1 LPHWLAARELAK
13 GNQLPKIK
21 FHELAKEL
29 GVGQADLKSFLEKEG
44 IVVRSAISAL
54 EDEAAGKARQA
65 FGKSAPPAEAQP
77 RARRVPAAAVAGEV
91 TRAEAAEKAPALAQ
105 AEAAATGAA
114 TAAPVAAAPASAPP
128 AAAAAAPAVDG
139 AQAPV
144 VPIEVRPV
152 RPSAPKRQAPV
163 PPAPVARPPVPGRLA
178 PGPAEGAARVERVTR
193 YDRVSFPRGRPRF
206 RARPKPVKKKAV
218 EQAAP
223 TAAAPALIA
232 LRAPLTVREFAG
244 ALSTDAA
251 KVLGALLD
259 LGIVADING
268 TLDANLLKRVGE
280 ALGKRVEIEEALE
293 EVGAPV
299 GAHLVPRPPVV
310 TIMGHV
316 DHGKTTLLDCIR
328 KSNVTAQ
335 EFGGITQHIGAYQVE
350 VQGRKI
356 TFLDTPGHEAFTAM
370 RARGARVTDIAIIVV
385 AADDGVMPQTIEA
398 IDHARAANVPMV
410 IAINKTD
417 LPAANPDRVLRQ
429 LTEHGVTPEQYGGD
443 TVCVPIAAKPGTGV
457 DHLLEMVLLVADLQD
472 LKGDPAGS
480 TMGTIIE
487 AELDRQR
494 GPLATVLVQQGTL
507 RVGDWIIA
515 GVATGRVRSMSDENG
530 QPVEAVGPS
539 TPVQITGLDAVPA
552 AGDVLEAVP
561 DERTI
566 ARLAESRQALRRA
579 DQERQRVRLTEVY
592 QQARAG
598 AIKELNVILK
608 TDVQGSAEAIGK
620 ALQELGTEE
629 IRVRILHSGVGEV
642 TESDIMLASAS
653 DAIIIGFTVKAE
665 QPARQAA
672 AEQGV
677 DVRIYRVIY
686 DILEDVGK
694 ALVGLLEPE
703 YQEQVL
709 GRAEVRALFNIARLG
724 MVAGCFIR
732 EGLVRRG
739 ERMKVMRDGEAV
751 FEGRVDS
758 LRHFKEDVAELSA
771 GSECGIAS
779 SGFNDYQVGDIIEVF
794 RVVEVRRE
802 TL

>member
-1 LPHWLAARELAK
+1 M
-13 GNQLPKIK
+13 PKIK

-29 GVGQADLKSFLEKEG
+29 GVGQADLKSFLEKDG
-44 IVVRSAISAL
+44 IVVRSAVSAL
-54 EDEAAGKARQA
+54 EDEVANRARHA
-65 FGKSAPPAEAQP
+65 FGKSVPTAEAQP
-77 RARRVPAAAVAGEV
+77 KAKRVPAA
-91 TRAEAAEKAPALAQ
+91 TIAAEVARAPEAGQAPAAGQ
-105 AEAAATGAA
+105 AGAAAAGAASAGPAAAASGAPPAAEAAA
-114 TAAPVAAAPASAPP
+114 P
-128 AAAAAAPAVDG
+128 AAEG
-139 AQAPV
+139 AEQAV

-152 RPSAPKRQAPV
+152 RPSAPKRQVRV
-163 PPAPVARPPVPGRLA
+163 PPAPAPPLPAAQRPA
-178 PGPAEGAARVERVTR
+178 AGPAEGPGRTERVTR
-193 YDRVSFPRGRPRF
+193 YDRLSFPRARPRF
-206 RARPKPVKKKAV
+206 RSRPKPLRKKSAHEPAAAV
-218 EQAAP
+218 
-223 TAAAPALIA
+223 AAPAPVA

-244 ALSTDAA
+244 ALSTDSA

-259 LGIVADING
+259 LGVVADING
-268 TLDANLLKRVGE
+268 SLDADLLKRVGE
-280 ALGKRVEIEEALE
+280 VLGRLVEIEEAAE
-293 EVGAPV
+293 APGAPV
-299 GAHLVPRPPVV
+299 GAKLVPRPPVV

-316 DHGKTTLLDCIR
+316 DHGKTTLLDYIR

-385 AADDGVMPQTIEA
+385 AADDGVMPQTMEA

-417 LPAANPDRVLRQ
+417 LPTANPDRVLHQ

-457 DHLLEMVLLVADLQD
+457 DHLLEMVLLVADMQE
-472 LKGDPAGS
+472 LKGNPAGS
-480 TMGTIIE
+480 TIGTIIE

-494 GPLATVLVQQGTL
+494 GPVATVLVQQGTL
-507 RVGDWIIA
+507 RVGDWVIV

-530 QPVEAVGPS
+530 LPVDAAGPS
-539 TPVQITGLDAVPA
+539 APVQITGLDAVPA

-566 ARLAESRQALRRA
+566 ARLSDSRQALRRA

-592 QQARAG
+592 QQAQAG

-620 ALQELGTEE
+620 AVQELGTDE

-653 DAIIIGFTVKAE
+653 DAIIIGFNVKAE

-672 AEQGV
+672 ADQGV

-686 DILEDVGK
+686 DILDDVGK
-694 ALVGLLEPE
+694 ALVGMLEPE
-703 YQEQVL
+703 FQEQVL
-709 GRAEVRALFNIARLG
+709 GRADVRALFNIARVG
-724 MVAGCFIR
+724 TIAGSLIT

-739 ERMKVMRDGEAV
+739 EKMKVLRGGEAV
-751 FEGRVDS
+751 YEGRVDS

-771 GSECGIAS
+771 GSECGIGS